1 MPVSLL
7 CTNGGQKREASF
19 PLTNGYMK
27 RKKKWSEH
35 IVFQINGF
43 VRLHGQES
51 IVYAAMSLD
60 QATLK
65 TECFGSV
72 PHGATFDS
80 HPHLTL
86 ASRSSPGHS
95 KGLRAGI
102 LG

>member
-27 RKKKWSEH
+27 HRKRWSEH

-43 VRLHGQES
+43 VHLHGQES

-65 TECFGSV
+65 TECFGSGV
-72 PHGATFDS
+72 CHMVQHLIHVHTSPWLPD
-80 HPHLTL
+80 HPRGTAKVHEQ
-86 ASRSSPGHS
+86 GF
-95 KGLRAGI
+95 
-102 LG
+102 